1 MGFPAGFP
9 LYFDG
14 KYHVSLAFPPLTK
27 KPSEISKVVGVT
39 ASYPLLVPN
48 IDFLQSFIKGDI
60 GIANKMMQESL
71 LKNFNH
77 PIASNDEKVFKKF
90 AQVSGS
96 EVTDVNKYKKD
107 GKLKMPKEDIKV
119 PKMDGIGFNGFE
131 KTLLTSIFETQK
143 PYFEIAKLVI
153 GNIAK
158 IEDIIAR
165 VMPLLSPSP
174 LTTQSQKPIGNNG
187 DGSWQS
193 KGRSK
198 AIGYQSG
205 KEIKDALAKLNGIA
219 KKGAKVNISAAGVA
233 TRDTG
238 NNNGNNKDNAG
249 ATASVGA
256 DGTNQ
261 DSNGNALWEVIST
274 VYSTGVFI
282 PQIEYK
288 YKYIDLPAY
297 EKPKDAPVDLGLDDD
312 GDPYS
317 KYKPKNI
324 IFGIFDS
331 KGIPLNPEKIL
342 QSLGVKNDGTPEKE
356 NTTYKAASWIL
367 ESPKWRFQNGT
378 YVWPSFG
385 TPIYRWKKGS
395 NENSTIDSKN
405 QPPDEGDK
413 SYSHKTY
420 KKGDKNILNG
430 QDALPGDVYIVG
442 FEPVEVQEYQNF
454 MGDLT
459 RFRMNQ
465 ADGLTQEEKNESTST
480 ILSKLDVPSH
490 LENVFLYGQ
499 SKTSVYKPVNG
510 NSAFPEA
517 MKKSLKPYQIFDEA
531 AANDEKLKAYAISR
545 GKQPGYI
552 WIEPES
558 DYEVKIIRVDP
569 TTKIE
574 YEEAKDAPE
583 IKSDIKSFI
592 KNKTIFKISD
602 GSLFDIEVQKNSET
616 PIVINDAPYY
626 TLDNWNYYKANLT
639 DPNEEPKIQNS
650 NVYKV
655 KINSKLPSV
664 HYSTISSE
672 IYSIS
677 TGKYGEVVKTGTEF
691 TYREFSFDG
700 SKTSDTWTS
709 NGISVSPSSTT
720 TTTTSGT
727 ASGTAS
733 TATFNAYDYVLTNL
747 GTFNIDTLFKTYL
760 SNNDAL
766 YTYSYTNSSSGA
778 TSTIGIKLKVLFENR
793 RVISAPSN
801 PIVLLNDNSR
811 VIVSNGKIER
821 WIYLDKSY
829 NSTNL
834 PTFNT
839 ERTISITQNGAP
851 STTEPTTDTYN
862 NVGGDIPVVVTDVTI
877 PKFRINIT
885 SGEFPYGKIIDPG
898 KVTNDFL
905 KKPELFSLGKYGSGD
920 ADNPQEIDIIKR
932 YMLTDLDTES
942 YYIIEGVLTDKN
954 EQSGNNTPGG
964 SANQNPPASGSGGG
978 YYRLPHAIGAIKVFI
993 SMLVDVF
1000 AKLIPAIKKLLELF
1014 KNPASF
1020 VVEIIKEK
1028 MGEGF
1033 TIFSKESFG
1042 TFEAAGKIAK
1052 SKGGPGPI
1060 TGGGGVPP
1068 VTGDTTSSAKDA
1080 TGSAN
1085 TKASELSSQLKDIF
1099 KNSPLHNHVFVDSK
1113 GRFKFLLDGVAM
1125 LPLEILGKKIPF
1137 GMEMNFAGIAESKPP
1152 IKLIFSADL
1161 PNSKA
1166 KNMQQFLKGSLK
1178 EFKGP
1183 GSDGVSAPLSVSDLK
1198 DSAKPQDLDKSY
1210 PGDGKVNPNDGSDYE
1225 IIDIKYS
1232 TGSFINGVN
1241 YNYIYIDLE
1250 TENLLKS
1257 VDDIIATNPD
1267 LMTSLDAQV
1276 LLEKLNNAIKNDPT
1290 NEALK
1295 SKKKDLK
1302 KKLAALNDSSQPL
1315 LKMLLGL
1322 VTLPIKI
1329 IAGIIEWLMDF
1340 FKSLANP
1347 MTLPAKM
1354 AEFLSFSWIMKFFTP
1369 KGILELAGVKFNPDK
1384 ISTWLSQATI
1394 PNPKPPT
1401 DIPDAPGVS
1410 KSNIGKDLPSDQLYN
1425 DAPPKGK
1432 FSIPDDFD
1440 LANLDEF
1447 LSMPFMPK
1455 LPTYTSRQFRE
1466 MPDRPFKLFWP
1477 FICMLEKI
1485 INGIIDFIWSTL
1497 GIEAIIPPPHIKLCS
1512 KSKDPGQMDA
1522 DELNKLMNGDTPSG
1536 EAKFEVDRVTGELVP
1551 ILTDLKASGPA
1562 EDAFIY
1568 DVTLDD
1574 GTIVKDLNYEALQK
1588 FISDNQD
1595 IGYNYKF

>member
-90 AQVSGS
+90 AEVSGS

-187 DGSWQS
+187 AEN
-193 KGRSK
+193 RSK

-378 YVWPSFG
+378 YVWPGFG
-385 TPIYRWKKGS
+385 SPIYKWKNGGDL
-395 NENSTIDSKN
+395 NEAKTN
-405 QPPDEGDK
+405 PGEGWEL
-413 SYSHKTY
+413 KTY
-420 KKGDKNILNG
+420 KKGEKNILNG
-430 QDALPGDVYIVG
+430 QDALEGDPYIVG
-442 FEPVEVQEYQNF
+442 FDSVEVNEYQNF
-454 MGDLT
+454 MGDLV
-459 RFRMNQ
+459 RYRMNQ
-465 ADGLTQEEKNESTST
+465 ADGLEQAEKDESTST
-480 ILSKLDVPSH
+480 ILSKVNIQSH

-510 NSAFPEA
+510 GPAFPNA
-517 MKKSLKPYQIFDEA
+517 LKKSLKPYQIYDAGA
-531 AANDEKLKAYAISR
+531 ASDEKLKAYAISR
-545 GKQPGYI
+545 GQTPGYI

-569 TTKIE
+569 STKIE

-592 KNKTIFKISD
+592 KNKMTFKVSD
-602 GSLFDIEVQKNSET
+602 NSLFDIEIQKNSEDPKIIT
-616 PIVINDAPYY
+616 DAPYY
-626 TLDNWNYYKANLT
+626 TLDNWNYFKANIL
-639 DPNEEPKIQNS
+639 DPNEEPIIQNT
-650 NVYKV
+650 NTYKV
-655 KINSKLPSV
+655 KIYSKIPSV
-664 HYSTISSE
+664 HYSNKISEVYLIDSTSKYAE
-672 IYSIS
+672 IKKD
-677 TGKYGEVVKTGTEF
+677 GLNF
-691 TYREFSFDG
+691 TYKEFSFA
-700 SKTSDTWTS
+700 
-709 NGISVSPSSTT
+709 
-720 TTTTSGT
+720 TTTSSGT
-727 ASGTAS
+727 SSGTAS
-733 TATFNAYDYVLTNL
+733 TAFLTIN
-747 GTFNIDTLFKTYL
+747 
-760 SNNDAL
+760 SNGQVTA
-766 YTYSYTNSSSGA
+766 TASGA
-778 TSTIGIKLKVLFENR
+778 GARIYST
-793 RVISAPSN
+793 PTN
-801 PIVLLNDNSR
+801 PIVLLKDNSR
-811 VIVSNGKIER
+811 VTVVNDKIDR

-829 NSTNL
+829 DSTTL
-834 PTFNT
+834 PKFNT
-839 ERTISITQNGAP
+839 EKTITITQNGDP
-851 STTEPTTDTYN
+851 STTEPTTDIYN
-862 NVGGDIPVVVTDVTI
+862 NVGGDLPVVVTDVTI
-877 PKFRINIT
+877 PKFRINVT
-885 SGEFPYGKIIDPG
+885 SGDFPYGKVIDPS

-905 KKPELFSLGKYGSGD
+905 KKTELFSLGKYGSGD

-1042 TFEAAGKIAK
+1042 TFEAASKIAK

-1099 KNSPLHNHVFVDSK
+1099 KNSPLHNHVFVDAK

-1125 LPLEILGKKIPF
+1125 LPLVIFDKKIPF

-1210 PGDGKVNPNDGSDYE
+1210 PGDGKVNPNDGSVYE

-1369 KGILELAGVKFNPDK
+1369 KGILELAGIIFKPEK

-1455 LPTYTSRQFRE
+1455 LPTYTARQFRE

-1477 FICMLEKI
+1477 FICMIEKI
-1485 INGIIDFIWSTL
+1485 INGVIDFIWSTL

-1536 EAKFEVDRVTGELVP
+1536 EAKFEVDRATGELVP
-1551 ILTDLKASGPA
+1551 ILTDAKASGPA

>member
-187 DGSWQS
+187 AEN
-193 KGRSK
+193 RSK

-331 KGIPLNPEKIL
+331 KGVPLNPEKIL
-342 QSLGVKNDGTPEKE
+342 QSLGLKNDGTPEKE

-367 ESPKWRFQNGT
+367 ESPKWRFQNGA

-395 NENSTIDSKN
+395 NENNTRDSKEK
-405 QPPDEGDK
+405 PVSGEGEE
-413 SYSHKTY
+413 SWSHKTY

-430 QDALPGDVYIVG
+430 QDALEGDLYIVG

-558 DYEVKIIRVDP
+558 DYEVKVIRVDP

-677 TGKYGEVVKTGTEF
+677 TGKYGEVVKTGAEF

-700 SKTSDTWTS
+700 SKTSDSWTS
-709 NGISVSPSSTT
+709 NGTAVTATT

-727 ASGTAS
+727 AST
-733 TATFNAYDYVLTNL
+733 TFNAYDYVLSNL

-766 YTYSYTNSSSGA
+766 YTYSYTNSSSGT

-851 STTEPTTDTYN
+851 STTEPTDTYG
-862 NVGGDIPVVVTDVTI
+862 NVGGSLPVVVTDVII

-920 ADNPQEIDIIKR
+920 ASNPQEIDIIKR

-942 YYIIEGVLTDKN
+942 YYIIEGVLTEKN
-954 EQSGNNTPGG
+954 TQSGNNTPGG

-1099 KNSPLHNHVFVDSK
+1099 KNSPLHNHVFVDTK

-1210 PGDGKVNPNDGSDYE
+1210 PGDGKVNPNDGSVYE

-1401 DIPDAPGVS
+1401 DIPDAPGVP

>member
-77 PIASNDEKVFKKF
+77 PIASKDEKVFKKF
-90 AQVSGS
+90 SEISGS
-96 EVTDVNKYKKD
+96 EVTDVKKYKKD
-107 GKLKMPKEDIKV
+107 GKLKMPKDDIKV

-131 KTLLTSIFETQK
+131 KTVLTSIFETQK

-174 LTTQSQKPIGNNG
+174 LTTQSQKPVGNNG
-187 DGSWQS
+187 VPE
-193 KGRSK
+193 GRSK

-205 KEIKDALAKLNGIA
+205 KEIKDALGKLNGIA
-219 KKGAKVNISAAGVA
+219 KKGAKVDISATGVA

-261 DSNGNALWEVIST
+261 DADGNKLWEVIST

-282 PQIEYK
+282 PQLSYK

-297 EKPKDAPVDLGLDDD
+297 EDPKDSPVDLGLDDD

-317 KYKPKNI
+317 KYKPQNI

-331 KGIPLNPEKIL
+331 KGVPLNPEKLL
-342 QSLGVKNDGTPEKE
+342 QSLGLKNDGTPEKE

-367 ESPKWRFQNGT
+367 ESPKWRFQNGA

-385 TPIYRWKKGS
+385 TPIYRWKKGG
-395 NENSTIDSKN
+395 NENNTQDSKT
-405 QPPDEGDK
+405 QPPNDGDTSWSK
-413 SYSHKTY
+413 KTY
-420 KKGDKNILNG
+420 KQGDKNILNG

-442 FEPVEVQEYQNF
+442 FEPVEVNEYKNF
-454 MGDLT
+454 MSDLVKY
-459 RFRMNQ
+459 RMNQ
-465 ADGLTQEEKNESTST
+465 ADGLTQVEKNESTST

-510 NSAFPEA
+510 NSAFPEP
-517 MKKSLKPYQIFDEA
+517 MKVSLKPYQIFDEA
-531 AANDEKLKAYAISR
+531 AANDEKLKAYAISQ

-574 YEEAKDAPE
+574 YEEGKSEPE

-602 GSLFDIEVQKNSET
+602 NSLFDIEIQKNSEA

-639 DPNEEPKIQNS
+639 DPNEEPKIQNN

-672 IYSIS
+672 IYSVS
-677 TGKYGEVVKTGTEF
+677 TGKYAEVVKTGSEF
-691 TYREFSFDG
+691 TYREFSFNG
-700 SKTSDTWTS
+700 NQTSDSWTS
-709 NGISVSPSSTT
+709 NGLSVTATT
-720 TTTTSGT
+720 AATTTTSGT

-733 TATFNAYDYVLTNL
+733 TTFNAYDYVLSNL
-747 GTFNIDTLFKTYL
+747 SAFNIDTLFKTYL
-760 SNNDAL
+760 ANNEAL
-766 YTYSYTNSSSGA
+766 YTYTYTNPSSGA

-793 RVISAPSN
+793 RTISIPSN
-801 PIVLLNDNSR
+801 PIVLLSDNSR
-811 VIVSNGKIER
+811 VIVTNGKIER

-829 NSTNL
+829 NTDNL
-834 PTFNT
+834 PAFNI
-839 ERTISITQNGAP
+839 ERTISITQNGVP
-851 STTEPTTDTYN
+851 STTEPTDTYG
-862 NVGGDIPVVVTDVTI
+862 NVGGDLPVVVTDVII

-885 SGEFPYGKIIDPG
+885 SGDFPYGKVIDPG

-920 ADNPQEIDIIKR
+920 ASNPQEIDIIKR

-954 EQSGNNTPGG
+954 TQSGNNTPGG

-978 YYRLPHAIGAIKVFI
+978 YYRLPHAIGAIKVFVSI
-993 SMLVDVF
+993 LVDIF
-1000 AKLIPAIKKLLELF
+1000 SKLIPAIKKLLELF

-1042 TFEAAGKIAK
+1042 AFEAAGKIAK

-1068 VTGDTTSSAKDA
+1068 VVGDTTSSAKDA
-1080 TGSAN
+1080 AGSASM
-1085 TKASELSSQLKDIF
+1085 KASELSSQLKDIF
-1099 KNSPLHNHVFVDSK
+1099 KNSPLHNHVFVDTK

-1137 GMEMNFAGIAESKPP
+1137 GIEMNFAGIAESKPP

-1178 EFKGP
+1178 DYKGP
-1183 GSDGVSAPLSVSDLK
+1183 GADGIAPLSVSDLK

-1210 PGDGKVNPNDGSDYE
+1210 PGDGKLNPNDESPYE
-1225 IIDIKYS
+1225 IIDVKYS

-1276 LLEKLNNAIKNDPT
+1276 ALEKLNNAIKNDPT

-1302 KKLAALNDSSQPL
+1302 KKLAAMNDSSQPL

-1329 IAGIIEWLMDF
+1329 IAGIIEWIMEF
-1340 FKSLANP
+1340 FKSLTNP

-1369 KGILELAGVKFNPDK
+1369 KGILELAGIKFNPDK
-1384 ISTWLSQATI
+1384 IAEWLSKATI

-1401 DIPDAPGVS
+1401 DIPDTPS
-1410 KSNIGKDLPSDQLYN
+1410 IPNGKDLPTDQEYK
-1425 DAPPKGK
+1425 DAVPKGK

-1455 LPTYTSRQFRE
+1455 LPTYTARQFRE

-1477 FICMLEKI
+1477 FICMIEKI

-1522 DELNKLMNGDTPSG
+1522 DELNKLLNGDTPKG
-1536 EAKFEVDRVTGELVP
+1536 DAKFEVNRETGALVP
-1551 ILTDLKASGPA
+1551 ISPGLVNSSGPA
-1562 EDAFIY
+1562 EDGFIY

-1574 GTIVKDLNYEALQK
+1574 GTLVKDLNYEQLQK

>member
-14 KYHVSLAFPPLTK
+14 KYHVSLAFPSNQ
-27 KPSEISKVVGVT
+27 PSEISKVVGVT

-60 GIANKMMQESL
+60 GIANKTTQESL
-71 LKNFNH
+71 LKNFNN
-77 PIASNDEKVFKKF
+77 PIASKDEKVFKKF
-90 AQVSGS
+90 AEISGS
-96 EVTDVNKYKKD
+96 EITDINKYKKD

-119 PKMDGIGFNGFE
+119 PKMEGMGFNGFE

-153 GNIAK
+153 GNVAK
-158 IEDIIAR
+158 IEDIVAR
-165 VMPLLSPSP
+165 VMPLLSLSP
-174 LTTQSQKPIGNNG
+174 LTTQSQKPSSNNG
-187 DGSWQS
+187 SD
-193 KGRSK
+193 GRSK
-198 AIGYQSG
+198 SIGYQSG
-205 KEIKDALAKLNGIA
+205 KEIKDALVKLNGIA
-219 KKGAKVNISAAGVA
+219 KKGAKVDISNTGVA
-233 TRDTG
+233 TRDTNSG
-238 NNNGNNKDNAG
+238 V
-249 ATASVGA
+249 TASVGSE
-256 DGTNQ
+256 GTNQ
-261 DSNGNALWEVIST
+261 DSNGNPIWEVIST
-274 VYSTGVFI
+274 VYSTGAFV
-282 PQIEYK
+282 PGANYN

-297 EKPKDAPVDLGLDDD
+297 KDPKEEDVDLGLEDD

-317 KYKPKNI
+317 KFKPKNI

-331 KGIPLNPEKIL
+331 KGIPLNPERIL

-356 NTTYKAASWIL
+356 DTTYKVASWIL
-367 ESPKWRFQNGT
+367 ESPKWRFPTGVYT
-378 YVWPSFG
+378 WPTFG
-385 TPIYRWKKGS
+385 TPIYKWERGLSTQESKTQPS
-395 NENSTIDSKN
+395 NASGTA
-405 QPPDEGDK
+405 PWVL
-413 SYSHKTY
+413 KTY
-420 KKGDKNILNG
+420 KTGEKNILNG
-430 QDALPGDVYIVG
+430 QDALAGDPYIVG
-442 FEPVEVQEYQNF
+442 FDSTEVTEYKNF
-454 MGDLT
+454 MSDLVKY
-459 RFRMNQ
+459 RMSQ
-465 ADGLTQEEKNESTST
+465 ADGLSQEEKNDSTST
-480 ILSKLDVPSH
+480 ILSTLNVQSH

-499 SKTSVYKPVNG
+499 SKASVYKLVN
-510 NSAFPEA
+510 NKPAFPELL
-517 MKKSLKPYQIFDEA
+517 KKSLKPYQIYDDN
-531 AANDEKLKAYAISR
+531 AANDDKLKAYALAN
-545 GKQPGYI
+545 GKEPGYI

-569 TTKIE
+569 STKIE
-574 YEEAKDAPE
+574 YEEAKSTPE
-583 IKSDIKSFI
+583 IKSEIKSFI

-602 GSLFDIEVQKNSET
+602 NSLFDIEIQKNTES

-626 TLDNWNYYKANLT
+626 TLDNWNYFKSNLL
-639 DPNEEPKIQNS
+639 DPNEEPVIQNT
-650 NVYKV
+650 NVYNV
-655 KINSKLPSV
+655 KIYSKLPSV
-664 HYSTISSE
+664 YYSNKTSE
-672 IYSIS
+672 VYLIDS
-677 TGKYGEVVKTGTEF
+677 TSKYAEIKKEGTEF
-691 TYREFSFDG
+691 TYKEFSFSSG
-700 SKTSDTWTS
+700 TSSITIDA
-709 NGISVSPSSTT
+709 NGQVT
-720 TTTTSGT
+720 GT
-727 ASGTAS
+727 ASGVG
-733 TATFNAYDYVLTNL
+733 NR
-747 GTFNIDTLFKTYL
+747 I
-760 SNNDAL
+760 
-766 YTYSYTNSSSGA
+766 YSDP
-778 TSTIGIKLKVLFENR
+778 K
-793 RVISAPSN
+793 N
-801 PIVLLNDNSR
+801 PIVLLKDNSR
-811 VIVSNGKIER
+811 VKVVNGKIDR

-829 NSTNL
+829 DSTNL
-834 PTFNT
+834 PLFNT
-839 ERTISITQNGAP
+839 ERTISITKTGDP
-851 STTEPTTDTYN
+851 SKTEPVDTYG
-862 NVGGDIPVVVTDVTI
+862 NVGGNLPVVITDITI
-877 PKFRINIT
+877 PKFKINVT
-885 SGEFPYGKIIDPG
+885 SGEFPYGKVIDPS

-905 KKPELFSLGKYGSGD
+905 KKSELFSTGKYGFGD
-920 ADNPQEIDIIKR
+920 ANDPQEIDIIKR

-954 EQSGNNTPGG
+954 TQSGNTD
-964 SANQNPPASGSGGG
+964 NQNATSD
-978 YYRLPHAIGAIKVFI
+978 YYRLPHAIGAIKVFV

-1000 AKLIPAIKKLLELF
+1000 AKLLPAIKKLLELF

-1033 TIFSKESFG
+1033 SIFSKESFEA
-1042 TFEAAGKIAK
+1042 FEAAGKIAK
-1052 SKGGPGPI
+1052 SQGTPGPI
-1060 TGGGGVPP
+1060 TGGGGIVPP
-1068 VTGDTTSSAKDA
+1068 VGDTTSSAKDVNMK
-1080 TGSAN
+1080 S
-1085 TKASELSSQLKDIF
+1085 SEISSKLKDIF
-1099 KNSPLHNHVFVDSK
+1099 KNSPLNNHVFVDNK

-1152 IKLIFSADL
+1152 IKLILSADL

-1178 EFKGP
+1178 EYKGP
-1183 GSDGVSAPLSVSDLK
+1183 GSDGLSSPLSVSDLK
-1198 DSAKPQDLDKSY
+1198 DVIKPQDLDISY
-1210 PGDGKVNPNDGSDYE
+1210 PGEGKVNPNDESPYE

-1276 LLEKLNNAIKNDPT
+1276 LLEKLNNAIQNDPT

-1302 KKLAALNDSSQPL
+1302 KKLASLNDSSQPL

-1329 IAGIIEWLMDF
+1329 IAGIIEWIMDF
-1340 FKSLANP
+1340 FKSLTNP

-1369 KGILELAGVKFNPDK
+1369 KGILELAGIKFNPDK
-1384 ISTWLSQATI
+1384 IADWLSKATI
-1394 PNPKPPT
+1394 PNPKSPT
-1401 DIPDAPGVS
+1401 DLVDKT

-1425 DAPPKGK
+1425 DASPKGK

-1477 FICMLEKI
+1477 FICMIEKI

-1512 KSKDPGQMDA
+1512 KSKDPGQIDA
-1522 DELNKLMNGDTPSG
+1522 DDLNKLINGDLPGDNQSVN
-1536 EAKFEVDRVTGELVP
+1536 AN
-1551 ILTDLKASGPA
+1551 GPA
-1562 EDAFIY
+1562 EDAFVY
-1568 DVTLDD
+1568 DITLDD
-1574 GTIVKDLNYEALQK
+1574 GTIVKGLNYEELQK
-1588 FISDNQD
+1588 FVTDNED

>member
-27 KPSEISKVVGVT
+27 QPSEISKVVGVT

-77 PIASNDEKVFKKF
+77 PIASKDEKVFKKF
-90 AQVSGS
+90 SEISGS
-96 EVTDVNKYKKD
+96 EVTDVKKYKKD
-107 GKLKMPKEDIKV
+107 GKLKMPKDDIKV

-131 KTLLTSIFETQK
+131 KTVLTSIFETQK

-174 LTTQSQKPIGNNG
+174 LTTQSQKPVGNNG
-187 DGSWQS
+187 VPE
-193 KGRSK
+193 GRSK

-205 KEIKDALAKLNGIA
+205 KEIKDALGKLNGIA
-219 KKGAKVNISAAGVA
+219 KKGAKVNISATGVA

-261 DSNGNALWEVIST
+261 DVDGNKLWEVIST

-282 PQIEYK
+282 PQLSYK

-297 EKPKDAPVDLGLDDD
+297 EDPKDAPVDLGLDDD

-317 KYKPKNI
+317 KYKPQNI

-331 KGIPLNPEKIL
+331 MGVPLNPEKLL
-342 QSLGVKNDGTPEKE
+342 QSLGLKNDGTPEKE

-367 ESPKWRFQNGT
+367 ESPKWRFPSGVYT
-378 YVWPSFG
+378 WPSFG
-385 TPIYRWKKGS
+385 TPIYRWKKGG
-395 NENSTIDSKN
+395 NENNTRDSKTK
-405 QPPDEGDK
+405 PVSGEGEE
-413 SYSHKTY
+413 SWSHKTY

-430 QDALPGDVYIVG
+430 QDALEGDLYIVG
-442 FEPVEVQEYQNF
+442 FDAVEVTEYKNF

-465 ADGLTQEEKNESTST
+465 ADGLTQVEKNESTST

-510 NSAFPEA
+510 NSAFPEP
-517 MKKSLKPYQIFDEA
+517 MKVSLKPYQIFDEA
-531 AANDEKLKAYAISR
+531 AANDEKLKAYAISQ

-574 YEEAKDAPE
+574 YEEAKSEPE

-602 GSLFDIEVQKNSET
+602 NSLFDIEIQKNSET

-639 DPNEEPKIQNS
+639 DPNEEPSIQNN

-677 TGKYGEVVKTGTEF
+677 TGKYGEVVKTGSEF

-700 SKTSDTWTS
+700 SQTSDSWTS
-709 NGISVSPSSTT
+709 NGLAVTATT
-720 TTTTSGT
+720 GATTTTSGT

-733 TATFNAYDYVLTNL
+733 TTFNAYDYVLSNL

-760 SNNDAL
+760 ANNEAL
-766 YTYSYTNSSSGA
+766 YTYTYTNSSSGA

-793 RVISAPSN
+793 RTFSIPSN
-801 PIVLLNDNSR
+801 PIVLLSDNSR
-811 VIVSNGKIER
+811 VIVTNGKIER

-829 NSTNL
+829 NTDNL
-834 PTFNT
+834 PAFNT
-839 ERTISITQNGAP
+839 ERTISITQNGVP
-851 STTEPTTDTYN
+851 STTEPTDTYG
-862 NVGGDIPVVVTDVTI
+862 NVGGDLPVVVTNVSI

-885 SGEFPYGKIIDPG
+885 SGDFPYGKVIDPG

-920 ADNPQEIDIIKR
+920 ASNPQEIDIIKR

-954 EQSGNNTPGG
+954 TQSGNNTPGG

-978 YYRLPHAIGAIKVFI
+978 YYRLPHAIGAIKVFVSI
-993 SMLVDVF
+993 LVDIF
-1000 AKLIPAIKKLLELF
+1000 SKLIPAIKKLLELF

-1080 TGSAN
+1080 AGSAN
-1085 TKASELSSQLKDIF
+1085 MKASELSSQLKDIF
-1099 KNSPLHNHVFVDSK
+1099 KNSPLHNHVFVDTK

-1137 GMEMNFAGIAESKPP
+1137 GIEMNFAGIAESKPP

-1178 EFKGP
+1178 EYKGP
-1183 GSDGVSAPLSVSDLK
+1183 GSDGISPLSVSDLK
-1198 DSAKPQDLDKSY
+1198 DVSKPLDLDKSY
-1210 PGDGKVNPNDGSDYE
+1210 PGDGKLNPNDESPYE
-1225 IIDIKYS
+1225 IIDIRYS

-1257 VDDIIATNPD
+1257 VDDIIASNPD

-1276 LLEKLNNAIKNDPT
+1276 ALEKLNNAIKNDPT

-1302 KKLAALNDSSQPL
+1302 KKLAAMNDSSQPL

-1340 FKSLANP
+1340 FKSLTNP

-1369 KGILELAGVKFNPDK
+1369 KGILELAGIKFNPDK
-1384 ISTWLSQATI
+1384 ITEWLSKATI

-1401 DIPDAPGVS
+1401 DIPDTPS
-1410 KSNIGKDLPSDQLYN
+1410 IPNGKDLPTDQEYK
-1425 DAPPKGK
+1425 DAVPKGK

-1455 LPTYTSRQFRE
+1455 LPTYTARQFRE

-1477 FICMLEKI
+1477 FICMIEKI

-1522 DELNKLMNGDTPSG
+1522 DELNKLLNGDTPKGDS
-1536 EAKFEVDRVTGELVP
+1536 KFEVNRETGELVP
-1551 ILTDLKASGPA
+1551 ILPDLLNSSGPA
-1562 EDAFIY
+1562 EDGFIY

-1574 GTIVKDLNYEALQK
+1574 GTLVKDLNYEQLQK